1 MTFSTDNASV
11 AALWMAMYPRFP
23 QNASDNRCH
32 LQAFRHLYAL
42 AARKR
47 MLRAVDAKSG
57 VDVTAPVEMRVR
69 SGFSRRTRTRNDE
82 AADEDSDS
90 ENITVVIRKTPCLLP
105 DPDMLVSVAV
115 AGDRYWPV
123 SCDDAESLLRLY
135 KTRTLPVQRLA
146 GALPYAADPTGA
158 RAGAAASLDVVRA
171 RAALEPPRSVETT
184 RNGNGN
190 ENGNENEAF
199 EFATRASDK
208 ARARRSKRHGASDA
222 DSFGAFVSDPAS
234 VGFRRLMCDFVAEE
248 TLRKTTTSS
257 SSSSR
262 DEDDETTVLRARVG
276 GERSRLA
283 SFCQSAL
290 RECAAREEPDA
301 ASAYVD
307 VYAASIAV
315 RVAVDRARK
324 TRKEGSNTEPTSTN
338 TASSSVALVPRE
350 PESAKLARVLALA
363 DVKLLS
369 CSFGAEKDDD
379 FEKEND
385 ATPSKEAPIMPRLL
399 VSSFLETARDAL
411 DAMRFD
417 APRGELA
424 AYYGAGA
431 SGAFD
436 DSGGERKRRAGLFGA
451 YLRFFRFPPAFAVR
465 RALAKFGLGPPGSGL
480 DPEAVAVALAVGLP
494 GTDPAAALRVARCG
508 L

>member
-1 MTFSTDNASV
+1 
-11 AALWMAMYPRFP
+11 
-23 QNASDNRCH
+23 
-32 LQAFRHLYAL
+32 
-42 AARKR
+42 
-47 MLRAVDAKSG
+47 
-57 VDVTAPVEMRVR
+57 
-69 SGFSRRTRTRNDE
+69 
-82 AADEDSDS
+82 
-90 ENITVVIRKTPCLLP
+90 
-105 DPDMLVSVAV
+105 
-115 AGDRYWPV
+115 
-123 SCDDAESLLRLY
+123 
-135 KTRTLPVQRLA
+135 
-146 GALPYAADPTGA
+146 
-158 RAGAAASLDVVRA
+158 
-171 RAALEPPRSVETT
+171 
-184 RNGNGN
+184 
-190 ENGNENEAF
+190 
-199 EFATRASDK
+199 
-208 ARARRSKRHGASDA
+208 
-222 DSFGAFVSDPAS
+222 
-234 VGFRRLMCDFVAEE
+234 
-248 TLRKTTTSS
+248 
-257 SSSSR
+257 
-262 DEDDETTVLRARVG
+262 
-276 GERSRLA
+276 
-283 SFCQSAL
+283 
-290 RECAAREEPDA
+290 
-301 ASAYVD
+301 
-307 VYAASIAV
+307 
-315 RVAVDRARK
+315 
-324 TRKEGSNTEPTSTN
+324 
-338 TASSSVALVPRE
+338 
-350 PESAKLARVLALA
+350 LALA

>member
-1 MTFSTDNASV
+1 M
-11 AALWMAMYPRFP
+11 
-23 QNASDNRCH
+23 Q
-32 LQAFRHLYAL
+32 
-42 AARKR
+42 
-47 MLRAVDAKSG
+47 
-57 VDVTAPVEMRVR
+57 VR

-184 RNGNGN
+184 WNGNGNGN

-369 CSFGAEKDDD
+369 CSFGDFEKDDD

>member
-1 MTFSTDNASV
+1 
-11 AALWMAMYPRFP
+11 
-23 QNASDNRCH
+23 
-32 LQAFRHLYAL
+32 
-42 AARKR
+42 
-47 MLRAVDAKSG
+47 
-57 VDVTAPVEMRVR
+57 
-69 SGFSRRTRTRNDE
+69 
-82 AADEDSDS
+82 
-90 ENITVVIRKTPCLLP
+90 
-105 DPDMLVSVAV
+105 MLVSVAV

-184 RNGNGN
+184 WNGNGN
-190 ENGNENEAF
+190 ENGNENENEAF

-257 SSSSR
+257 SSSSFK
-262 DEDDETTVLRARVG
+262 EDDETTVLRARVG

>member
-1 MTFSTDNASV
+1 
-11 AALWMAMYPRFP
+11 
-23 QNASDNRCH
+23 
-32 LQAFRHLYAL
+32 
-42 AARKR
+42 
-47 MLRAVDAKSG
+47 
-57 VDVTAPVEMRVR
+57 
-69 SGFSRRTRTRNDE
+69 
-82 AADEDSDS
+82 
-90 ENITVVIRKTPCLLP
+90 
-105 DPDMLVSVAV
+105 
-115 AGDRYWPV
+115 
-123 SCDDAESLLRLY
+123 
-135 KTRTLPVQRLA
+135 
-146 GALPYAADPTGA
+146 
-158 RAGAAASLDVVRA
+158 
-171 RAALEPPRSVETT
+171 
-184 RNGNGN
+184 
-190 ENGNENEAF
+190 
-199 EFATRASDK
+199 
-208 ARARRSKRHGASDA
+208 
-222 DSFGAFVSDPAS
+222 
-234 VGFRRLMCDFVAEE
+234 MCDFVAEE
-248 TLRKTTTSS
+248 TSRKTTTSS
-257 SSSSR
+257 SSSSFH
-262 DEDDETTVLRARVG
+262 EDDETTVLRARVG

-369 CSFGAEKDDD
+369 CSFGDFEKDDD

>member
-1 MTFSTDNASV
+1 
-11 AALWMAMYPRFP
+11 
-23 QNASDNRCH
+23 
-32 LQAFRHLYAL
+32 
-42 AARKR
+42 
-47 MLRAVDAKSG
+47 
-57 VDVTAPVEMRVR
+57 
-69 SGFSRRTRTRNDE
+69 
-82 AADEDSDS
+82 
-90 ENITVVIRKTPCLLP
+90 
-105 DPDMLVSVAV
+105 MLVSVAV

-184 RNGNGN
+184 WNGDGN
-190 ENGNENEAF
+190 ENGNENENEAF

-248 TLRKTTTSS
+248 TRLFGKTTLRETTTSS
-257 SSSSR
+257 SSSSFH
-262 DEDDETTVLRARVG
+262 EDDETTVLRARVG